1 MAVRADP
8 IARSRA
14 SRLVRPLAPA
24 TYLLRNAGKTLPL
37 IGVITLAVMLIAGI
51 VSLVNSIPFSVKTIY
66 AYSQRQLAILPR
78 ETFEVTPA
86 QMAKFEKA
94 PVPIERMIVARAVR
108 TQVQSIVGKW
118 PFVVVGLK
126 PDDLDFFMKRM
137 EVRGVNGRLPT
148 PGLPE
153 AIVSEP
159 VSRNLKLKIGSVLLS
174 PDNQDSYSTKHVK
187 IVGIAK
193 TDLWFMATS
202 YEYHAKYHFPPFN
215 NLLVYA
221 HNPSDQRKLDLWAE
235 KAFKGERLEMFAYHM
250 LEDDTDKMF
259 VTLYK
264 ILNVII
270 GTLVVVLAFLMG
282 MLINIYQG
290 QRLVEFGLL
299 QALGYTKKRILRRV
313 LTENILVITLGWMTG
328 VLAAYGLL
336 QITDKLLMYPNAYA
350 LNIYDQA
357 AWSYTAVIPLAILF
371 VASLT
376 VFFRF
381 RKFDPVGIVE
391 RRLV

>member
-1 MAVRADP
+1 MGGERA
-8 IARSRA
+8 A
-14 SRLVRPLAPA
+14 RLVRPLAPA

-37 IGVITLAVMLIAGI
+37 IGVIMLAVMLIAGI
-51 VSLVNSIPFSVKTIY
+51 VSLVNSIPYSVKTIY

-86 QMAKFEKA
+86 QMAKFKDA
-94 PVPIERMIVARAVR
+94 PVPIERMIEARAIR

-126 PDDLDFFMKRM
+126 PDDLEFFMQRM
-137 EVRGVNGRLPT
+137 EVRGVNGKLPT

-153 AIVSEP
+153 ALVSEP
-159 VSRNLKLKIGSVLLS
+159 VARNLNLEIGSVLLS
-174 PDNQDSYSTKHVK
+174 PDNQDSYSTKEVK
-187 IVGIAK
+187 VVGIA
-193 TDLWFMATS
+193 DSQMWFMTTS
-202 YEYHAKYHFPPFN
+202 YDYHAKYHFPPFN

-221 HNPSDQRKLDLWAE
+221 HNPEDQRTLDLWAE
-235 KAFKGERLEMFAYHM
+235 ATFKGERLEMFAFHM
-250 LEDDTDKMF
+250 LEEDTDKMF

-282 MLINIYQG
+282 MLINIYQT

-313 LTENILVITLGWMTG
+313 LTENVLVIFFGWLLG
-328 VLAAYGLL
+328 VLAAYTLL
-336 QITDKLLMYPNAYA
+336 RVTDALLMYPNAYA
-350 LNIYDQA
+350 LNIYDTA
-357 AWSYTAVIPLAILF
+357 AWSYTIVIPLAILA

-376 VFFRF
+376 VFMRF